1 MPSPK
6 SKSPAMQTNPTT
18 GARSGAM
25 SIEDNRPAQR
35 KALQLKQIMQNNPQ
49 VQQAKALQAR
59 MNQGHAV
66 TQLRG
71 KTKYGAMMG
80 NARQGPHIIAHG
92 TLEAVEG
99 ILDQDPVTQYKEW
112 LEIGIIMKPDQL
124 WEIITEEREGVYDEN
139 DVILG
144 RYRNYYNEYKKSFDI
159 ATEYF
164 NALTKKQL
172 KQVDKETSRDELSLY
187 LNDLRDMHP
196 DSTYGSNIL
205 LKGEEIIPTSP
216 EEAKGQHEKRKKF
229 EKKWMAGKGERRID
243 NINSAISDILNQVE
257 MDNDIMLDLLVEEI
271 MRDADTE
278 NLGDDTGVKA
288 LAAKWAT
295 LLLKKR
301 KREDEQPSKKK
312 KVEAIELDDDT
323 LF

>member
-1 MPSPK
+1 
-6 SKSPAMQTNPTT
+6 
-18 GARSGAM
+18 M

-80 NARQGPHIIAHG
+80 NTRQGPHIIAHG

-99 ILDQDPVTQYKEW
+99 ILDQDPVTQYEEW
-112 LEIGIIMKPDQL
+112 LEIGIIMTPENLLKVIDD
-124 WEIITEEREGVYDEN
+124 EYREVPDEN
-139 DVILG
+139 DVIRG
-144 RYRNYYNEYKKSFDI
+144 RYVKYHEAYKTSYNAATYYH
-159 ATEYF
+159 TE
-164 NALTKKQL
+164 LRGGKL
-172 KQVDKETSRDELSLY
+172 DSETASVYRDELASY

-196 DSTYGSNIL
+196 DSTYGSDVL
-205 LKGEEIIPTSP
+205 LEGEEVIPTSP
-216 EEAKGQHEKRKKF
+216 EEAKDQHEKRKLF